1 MSSDD
6 EIMLEKWDTVESS
19 HRSQGTREKMF
30 QNYPSRSRSH
40 DSQNSNLRMNF
51 KCMPRYNACNRSARE
66 DRYVE
71 FRRSS
76 GLNMQGET
84 AKYQRELSH
93 GKVSA
98 EPRQEGS
105 IVSYQNAPR
114 NSFSLGWTTGPR
126 PNVGAGE
133 SYMNTPR
140 SPGLNKTVKNGRE
153 VPNWELNKTTV
164 RVNGIRNET
173 SRYECYNTVRPGAP
187 TPNETVTRQAVGV
200 DYCNNDTDMDVEH
213 LRKIERKHKVGW
225 YEARKC
231 AHKLY
236 QDVEKRTS
244 RHFVQSDQRQWKG
257 MPSHESEDSEDD
269 EAFRQAAD
277 NVEREFQGLSRC
289 MNMPD
294 QKTQVEPPEAT
305 SRHARA
311 TPRPSTHNYFS
322 GRILTAQEA
331 IDDLLETLGP
341 VDEEEEDDG
350 SPYILQAGDTI
361 EFAKKLS
368 ESPCSVGRILT
379 IHKSDEQG
387 NDVPVMPQYY
397 LEMDCGVI
405 IDDSYTLR
413 KIFDQSSKQNVR
425 SIRTTL
431 NRFLC
436 VGAASIVSNSVAR
449 VYGHVG
455 NAQVSSGYEA
465 FSDSGD
471 APGNTTTKQTERP
484 PTKFVYVSDS
494 TTSTESTP
502 HKELSEPSQTLIS
515 PVKQLKGESCFETA
529 ALVHKKNSKRKRL
542 TVNGDVGELLDHC
555 DDDKRL
561 KKQKPALN
569 TPTATYRAQ
578 SAYKLEIKQGEAK
591 LATRLP
597 VHRYEDTKPSGGGGG

>member
-1 MSSDD
+1 
-6 EIMLEKWDTVESS
+6 V
-19 HRSQGTREKMF
+19 F
-30 QNYPSRSRSH
+30 
-40 DSQNSNLRMNF
+40 
-51 KCMPRYNACNRSARE
+51 
-66 DRYVE
+66 
-71 FRRSS
+71 FR
-76 GLNMQGET
+76 
-84 AKYQRELSH
+84 
-93 GKVSA
+93 
-98 EPRQEGS
+98 
-105 IVSYQNAPR
+105 
-114 NSFSLGWTTGPR
+114 FS
-126 PNVGAGE
+126 
-133 SYMNTPR
+133 
-140 SPGLNKTVKNGRE
+140 
-153 VPNWELNKTTV
+153 
-164 RVNGIRNET
+164 
-173 SRYECYNTVRPGAP
+173 
-187 TPNETVTRQAVGV
+187 
-200 DYCNNDTDMDVEH
+200 
-213 LRKIERKHKVGW
+213 
-225 YEARKC
+225 
-231 AHKLY
+231 
-236 QDVEKRTS
+236 
-244 RHFVQSDQRQWKG
+244 
-257 MPSHESEDSEDD
+257 
-269 EAFRQAAD
+269 
-277 NVEREFQGLSRC
+277 
-289 MNMPD
+289 
-294 QKTQVEPPEAT
+294 
-305 SRHARA
+305 
-311 TPRPSTHNYFS
+311 
-322 GRILTAQEA
+322 
-331 IDDLLETLGP
+331 
-341 VDEEEEDDG
+341 
-350 SPYILQAGDTI
+350 
-361 EFAKKLS
+361 
-368 ESPCSVGRILT
+368 
-379 IHKSDEQG
+379 
-387 NDVPVMPQYY
+387 
-397 LEMDCGVI
+397 GVI

-597 VHRYEDTKPSGGGGG
+597 VHRYEDTKPSGGGGGLIKDDIQPANVPEKCLGDYKTRRQSQVPPVRRLSVSLGGSKLVSETTSHNTREHLLECSKVPELQALGFDSIFK